1 METNMAGVAFLLSY
15 GLLGAAVL
23 SLWAPALP
31 LPLPLAR
38 WRHLPGA
45 RSGVGRM
52 PAWCLGLA
60 LACSAGLACGYL
72 DWRALAAIAVYAL
85 MARAARDASGA
96 WLRRLLL
103 VASGVTAFLFALHR
117 IPGFHNAVLA
127 SGIQVSREAPPFSL
141 HANFDTAA
149 AGIVLMGVFCRRI
162 DSGREWLALLRRV
175 WPVTL
180 STLVV
185 VLGIGWG
192 LGYVRPDLKWTP
204 LSAAFLAINLLFT
217 CVTEEAFFRGF
228 LLERM
233 AQGWSGR
240 RHGRLAALLVSTL
253 LFALAHAAGGAALV
267 VLAGVAGLHYGAAY
281 LVSRRVEGAILT
293 HFALNA
299 VHFLAFTYPALTQ

>member
-1 METNMAGVAFLLSY
+1 METDMAGVAFLLSY

-31 LPLPLAR
+31 LPMPR

-45 RSGVGRM
+45 CSGAGRM
-52 PAWCLGLA
+52 PAWCVGLA
-60 LACSAGLACGYL
+60 LACIAGLACGYL
-72 DWRALAAIAVYAL
+72 DWRALAAILAYAL
-85 MARAARDASGA
+85 LARGARDAIGT
-96 WLRRLLL
+96 WLRPLLL
-103 VASGVTAFLFALHR
+103 IASGVTAFLFALHR

-127 SGIQVSREAPPFSL
+127 SGIQVSRDAPPFSL

-162 DSGREWLALLRRV
+162 DSGQEWLALLRRV

-180 STLVV
+180 ATLVL

-192 LGYVRPDLKWTP
+192 LGYVCPDLKWTWV
-204 LSAAFLAINLLFT
+204 STAFLAVNLLFT

-233 AQGWSGR
+233 AQGWSGW

-253 LFALAHAAGGAALV
+253 LFALAHAAGGAALIM
-267 VLAGVAGLHYGAAY
+267 LAGVAGLHYGAAY
-281 LVSRRVEGAILT
+281 LVSRRIEGAILT

-299 VHFLAFTYPALTQ
+299 VHFLAFTYPALAK

>member
-1 METNMAGVAFLLSY
+1 MDPTAANAGFLLSY
-15 GLLGAAVL
+15 GPLAAAVL

-31 LPLPLAR
+31 LPALGR
-38 WRHLPGA
+38 SGA
-45 RSGVGRM
+45 RCV

-60 LACSAGLACGYL
+60 LACLAGLACGYL
-72 DWRALAAIAVYAL
+72 DWRALAAIGVYVVL
-85 MARAARDASGA
+85 ARAARGATGA
-96 WLRRLLL
+96 WLRPLLL
-103 VASGVTAFLFALHR
+103 VLTGAAAFLFALHR

-127 SGIQVSREAPPFSL
+127 SSVQVARGAPPFTL
-141 HANFDTAA
+141 HANFDTTA

-162 DSGREWLALLRRV
+162 GSGRHWLTMLRRM

-192 LGYVRPDLKWTP
+192 LGYVRPELKWTP
-204 LSAAFLAINLLFT
+204 VSAAFLAVNLLST

-233 AQGWSGR
+233 ARGWSR
-240 RHGRLAALLVSTL
+240 WRHGRLAALLASTL

-267 VLAGVAGLHYGAAY
+267 VLAGVAGLHYAAAY
-281 LVSRRVEGAILT
+281 LVSRRIEGAILT

-299 VHFLAFTYPALTQ
+299 AHFLAFTYPVLAP